1 MIALN
6 ATHDPALRS
15 WVTTA
20 NETETDFPIQNLP
33 FGVFRI
39 RGQAEAGRCCVAIG
53 DQVVDLSRLSTQLSG
68 LAQATAG
75 ACRAPVLNP
84 LMALDPLAVSALRAQ
99 LSAWLS
105 EAADPATRQSV
116 REALLPMADV
126 ELLLPWQ
133 VSGYTDFF
141 ASIHHA
147 SNAGRL
153 FRPDQPL
160 LPNYKYVPIAYNG
173 RANSIRVSG
182 EPVTRPNGQVRPVTP
197 DATPQFGPS
206 QRLDHEVE
214 LGLVIGRGS
223 HSGEPVVI
231 GRAWD
236 HVFGFCLLN
245 DWSARDIQAWE
256 YQPLGPFLAKSFA
269 TSVSPWIVTAEAL
282 APFRTAAASRESADP
297 APLPYLLNPQDQA
310 NGGLGLTIEACL
322 SSQRMRDAGSPP
334 LRLSRSDAATLYWT
348 FAQMVTHHS
357 SNGCALDTGDLLGSG
372 TISGADET
380 ALGSLL
386 EITVGGSRPLT
397 LPNGEERLFLQDG
410 DEICL
415 TGYCEKAGHRR
426 IGFGECR
433 ATLQAHRPKQTLETR
448 P

>member
-1 MIALN
+1 MALN

-20 NETETDFPIQNLP
+20 NPAETDFPVQNLP
-33 FGVFRI
+33 FGVFRV
-39 RGQAEAGRCCVAIG
+39 RGQTGIGRCCVAIG
-53 DQVVDLSRLSTQLSG
+53 DQVVDLSRLAARLTG
-68 LAQATAG
+68 LARETAD
-75 ACRAPVLNP
+75 ACQAPVLNT
-84 LMALDPLAVSALRAQ
+84 LMACDPRAVSALRAQ

-105 EAADPATRQSV
+105 DASDPTARHAVQ
-116 REALLPMADV
+116 EALLPMAEV
-126 ELLLPWQ
+126 ELLLPWR
-133 VSGYTDFF
+133 VGGYTDFF

-160 LPNYKYVPIAYNG
+160 LPNYKHVPIAYNG
-173 RANSIRVSG
+173 RANSVRVSG
-182 EPVTRPNGQVRPVTP
+182 VPVTRPCEQSRPTMP
-197 DATPQFGPS
+197 SAPPHFGPS

-223 HSGEPVVI
+223 RSGEPVPI
-231 GRAWD
+231 GQAWD

-282 APFRTAAASRESADP
+282 APFRTAVAVRGADDP
-297 APLPYLLNPQDQA
+297 LPLPYLQHPQDQA
-310 NGGLGLTIEACL
+310 HGGLSLSIEASL
-322 SSQRMRDAGSPP
+322 SSQRMRAAGVPP

-348 FAQMVTHHS
+348 FAQMVAHHS
-357 SNGCALDTGDLLGSG
+357 SNGCAFDTGDLLGSG
-372 TISGADET
+372 TISGSDES

-386 EITVGGSRPLT
+386 EITAGGSRPLT
-397 LPNGEERLFLQDG
+397 LPSGEERVFLQDG
-410 DEICL
+410 DEISLSGC
-415 TGYCEKAGHRR
+415 CEKAGHRR

-433 ATLQAHRPKQTLETR
+433 ATLQPAVHQHPQETCT
-448 P
+448 